1 MHTYPEWVKAC
12 TSMMRGIQSGRVSV
26 NCPVD
31 VLVSDTSV
39 HWAYTRDA
47 GNTLGVTLI
56 VKYSKKLEVMFV
68 FT

>member
-1 MHTYPEWVKAC
+1 
-12 TSMMRGIQSGRVSV
+12 MMRGIQSGRVSV